1 MKRSVS
7 NVLSQ
12 IERIMRERGIIHETL
27 NAMNMGFHCLQP
39 HPSSEWLADPSV
51 WDMKDLKKYRMNES
65 VDEKMNVTRHL

>member
-1 MKRSVS
+1 
-7 NVLSQ
+7 
-12 IERIMRERGIIHETL
+12 MRERGIIHETL

-65 VDEKMNVTRHL
+65 VDEIYP